1 MYILGGGFNFQLLF
15 IFTPISGEMIQI
27 DDHIVQRGWFNHRL
41 VCIYIYVFIYVDTKL
56 RSPLSWLVPLRLWSV
71 CADDEDAT
79 SIWEKHFPWRCE

>member
-1 MYILGGGFNFQLLF
+1 MLLRVFVYEIRSQKRQKHHMYILGGGFNFQLLF

-56 RSPLSWLVPLRLWSV
+56 RY
-71 CADDEDAT
+71 A
-79 SIWEKHFPWRCE
+79 